1 MKDKGFTSVQ
11 ILVGI
16 ATIVTLVTI
25 VIASKNELKDANYRV
40 RFNDRSYYV
49 KDYTKENNG
58 RCVYLSEL
66 EKSFCG
72 EWSVEKL
79 NK

>member
-1 MKDKGFTSVQ
+1 MKKGFTTRQ
-11 ILVGI
+11 ILVVIAIIGI
-16 ATIVTLVTI
+16 FVSI
-25 VIASKNELKDANYRV
+25 VIASKNEQKDTNYRV